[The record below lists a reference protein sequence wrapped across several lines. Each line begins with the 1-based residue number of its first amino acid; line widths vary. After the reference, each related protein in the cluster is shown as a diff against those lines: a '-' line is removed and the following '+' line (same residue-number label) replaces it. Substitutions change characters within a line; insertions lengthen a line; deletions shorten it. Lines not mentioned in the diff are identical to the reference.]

1 MAKESSMPNTPNPDQ
16 IKSQITNT
24 LPALPQA
31 EVSHF
36 VDKAAQLDNGTMTR
50 EELLNLLIA
59 DPQIAH
65 LFSEMERQ
73 IQHGGTSLGANNT
86 IGQMGDAVG
95 GNKIEG
101 DSVTGDKIDASG
113 AQGTIANANGP
124 IIQNFYNGSF
134 DAKLLIDL
142 IRGTPAPAPPAE
154 PRDPTI
160 DRYKQQ
166 FAAALESLPAPGK
179 KYDFPLTFRDVSSNS
194 VPDESSVG
202 IPIEQL
208 ITQVQ
213 ASPLIILRGAAG
225 SGKSTAMQRMAEVIV
240 KNNFASILPIYI
252 ELRRLKPD
260 ALQSLS
266 DDLEDD
272 ADPEQYLEPLL
283 GASIVLLNTAKLK
296 GLVDHVR
303 SLQSGMLLVIVD
315 GLNEIYGE
323 EAADSILKRLTTY
336 ITGCDVGAGVLV
348 TDRITPR
355 DAINQQWKVAQI
367 ERLTLEV
374 VLEQFRA
381 KQIDAIYGQLTDN
394 DRTLLQTPYFLDYA
408 LTHNTSRLS
417 SASEAIATF
426 FEELGFADDTLDRM
440 AKAAFDAYKKQ
451 CGSKFDVQ
459 QFEQVVK
466 PETFRRLLDEGV
478 VIVLSDEEDAQSV
491 AAEAAPQAQFD
502 HPLKHDYLAARYLA
516 QNTTEWTPESL
527 DVVSFDSNSFDAL
540 AMTLE
545 LLQNEAQCDTFIQRV
560 HNWNWAAAL
569 VCIAKAMRTGSGRH
583 SQKIQFA
590 VLAIVAEKLFDQVQ
604 QTRVRASEVLALFP
618 EAIAAPYKQV
628 RSLGELYTLVQQ
640 QVQSE
645 ARYQDSET
653 WFANWRDLFVRFDS
667 PTFGEPDLKQIVSTQ
682 AIIGWTAANVF
693 RRFKLSDVDVRQLR
707 AYYDACRACDFH
719 DWRASTIRSRVVHAL
734 GATDT
739 RPVVD
744 LLFNALNQDTYLWA
758 RIGAARSLVEI
769 AALTTDAELRRFVI
783 DTLMQM
789 VNDAESKTLAI
800 KTLREIGQS
809 AFYCDAHA
817 GWHAAV
823 TPLITLVR
831 DRQSEPEK
839 ASWSTLLIEFE
850 KFCQEP
856 TMRAV
861 GDDATTLAPT
871 PV

>member
-1 MAKESSMPNTPNPDQ
+1 MPNPDE
-16 IKSQITNT
+16 IKSTITNT
-24 LPALPQA
+24 VPTLPQE

-65 LFSEMERQ
+65 LLAEMELQ
-73 IQHGGTSLGANNT
+73 VQHGGTSLGAGNT
-86 IGQMGDAVG
+86 VGQMGDAVG
-95 GNKIEG
+95 GDKVEG
-101 DSVTGDKIDASG
+101 DSVTGDKIDARGSQGSISNTSG
-113 AQGTIANANGP
+113 P
-124 IIQNFYNGSF
+124 VIQNFYNGSF
-134 DAKLLIDL
+134 DPKVLIDL
-142 IRGTPAPAPPAE
+142 IRGTPAPAPPPE
-154 PRDPTI
+154 PPDPTI

-166 FAAALESLPAPGK
+166 FAAALEGLPAPGK
-179 KYDFPLTFRDVSSNS
+179 KYNFPLTFRHISSNS
-194 VPDESSVG
+194 VMADAIVG

-208 ITQVQ
+208 MTQVQ

-240 KNNFASILPIYI
+240 KSGYGNIMPIYI
-252 ELRRLKPD
+252 ELRRLNQD
-260 ALQSLS
+260 ALQSLN
-266 DDLEDD
+266 DELDDD
-272 ADPEQYLEPLL
+272 ADAEQYLEPLL

-303 SLQSGMLLVIVD
+303 SLDGGMLLVIVD

-367 ERLTLEV
+367 ERLTLGV
-374 VLEQFRA
+374 VVEQFRA
-381 KQIDAIYGQLTDN
+381 KQIDAIYDQLTDN

-426 FEELGFADDTLDRM
+426 FEELGFTDAALDRM
-440 AKAAFDAYKKQ
+440 AEAAFDAYKQ
-451 CGSKFDVQ
+451 QRGSKFDVQ
-459 QFEQVVK
+459 PFEQAVE
-466 PETFRRLLDEGV
+466 PDTFRRLLDGGV
-478 VIVLSDEEDAQSV
+478 VIRLSDEEDPQAGD
-491 AAEAAPQAQFD
+491 AEAKPQAQFD

-516 QNTTEWTPESL
+516 QHTTEWTPESL
-527 DVVSFDSNSFDAL
+527 DVVSFASNSFDAL

-545 LLQNEAQCDTFIQRV
+545 LLQSEAQCDTFIQRV

-590 VLAIVAEKLFDQVQ
+590 VLAIVAEKLFDPVQ

-618 EAIAAPYKQV
+618 QAIAAPYKQV
-628 RSLGELYTLVQQ
+628 RNLGELYALVQQ

-645 ARYQDSET
+645 AKYQDNET
-653 WFANWRDLFVRFDS
+653 WFTKWRDLFVRFDS
-667 PTFGEPDLKQIVSTQ
+667 PTFGEPDLRQIVSTQ

-739 RPVVD
+739 RTVVD
-744 LLFNALNQDTYLWA
+744 LLFDALNQDTYLWA

-769 AALTTDAELRRFVI
+769 AALTADADLRHNVI
-783 DTLMQM
+783 NTLIQM
-789 VNDAESKTLAI
+789 VNNAESKILAI

-809 AFYCDAHA
+809 AFYCDAHE

-839 ASWSTLLIEFE
+839 ASWSNLLIEFE
-850 KFCQEP
+850 KFCQGPAELS
-856 TMRAV
+856 V
-861 GDDATTLAPT
+861 GGSAGTPAPM
-871 PV
+871 PS